1 MSNQK
6 RRAEYNPEA
15 DKRWV
20 EKNREH
26 RNYLSARGAARSF
39 LKNKATKEDLD
50 EMEMII
56 KERRASMK

>member
-15 DKRWV
+15 DKRWI
-20 EKNREH
+20 EQNREH
-26 RNYLSARGAARSF
+26 RNYLSARGTARSF

-50 EMEMII
+50 ELEAII